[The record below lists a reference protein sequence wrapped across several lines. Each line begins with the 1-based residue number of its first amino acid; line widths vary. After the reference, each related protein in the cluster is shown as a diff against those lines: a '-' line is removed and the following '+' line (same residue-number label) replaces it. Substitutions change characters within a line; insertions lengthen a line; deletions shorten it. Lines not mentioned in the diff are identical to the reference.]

1 MPVVLDTNMK
11 LFAERM
17 NITSSRMIRD
27 YGLKTVDEIIEA
39 EAAQGNS
46 KAVNYARE
54 MYNSPAK
61 LIKIFKLTDIENK
74 FVILHNMDDR
84 TRLKVLPM
92 LEQDDLVMGLYF
104 FTQEKLLEMLME
116 VDIEELVRVV
126 LNAFPL
132 EEIILMFP
140 EDDLAEFFQN
150 EKLEKYDVINQ
161 LKCMPPEVMKKFVE
175 GVTGRPSEETN
186 PMELIKGIENL
197 PIDKYRDF
205 MSSIDPDVQ
214 RQLTFQLTKQKPEYL
229 ELFENETYVNM
240 LSTLMKPEMIKPMI
254 FLEKETLID
263 MVSILPDDL
272 LSIVAAQV
280 DTKKFAEFLLDGH
293 TDLLQEAMMI

>member
-1 MPVVLDTNMK
+1 MSIVLDTNMK
-11 LFAERM
+11 LFADRM

-39 EAAQGNS
+39 EAAQGNTQ
-46 KAVNYARE
+46 AINYAKE
-54 MYNSPAK
+54 VYNSPAK
-61 LIKIFKLTDIENK
+61 LIKLFRLTDIENK

-84 TRLKVLPM
+84 TRLKVLPL

-116 VDIEELVRVV
+116 VDIEELVRVII
-126 LNAFPL
+126 NAFAL
-132 EEIILMFP
+132 EEIVMMFS
-140 EDDLAEFFQN
+140 EEDLAMFFQN
-150 EKLEKYDVINQ
+150 EKLEKYDVIDQ
-161 LKCMPPEVMKKFVE
+161 LKCMPPEVMQKFVE

-186 PMELIKGIENL
+186 PMELIKSIENL
-197 PIDKYRDF
+197 PIDQYRDF
-205 MSSIDPDVQ
+205 MSAIDPDVQ
-214 RQLTFQLTKQKPEYL
+214 RQLTFQLTKEKPKYL
-229 ELFENETYVNM
+229 TLFENESYVNM
-240 LSTLMKPEMIKPMI
+240 LATLMKPEMIKPMI
-254 FLEKETLID
+254 FLEKETLIK

-293 TDLLQEAMMI
+293 TDLLKDALMI